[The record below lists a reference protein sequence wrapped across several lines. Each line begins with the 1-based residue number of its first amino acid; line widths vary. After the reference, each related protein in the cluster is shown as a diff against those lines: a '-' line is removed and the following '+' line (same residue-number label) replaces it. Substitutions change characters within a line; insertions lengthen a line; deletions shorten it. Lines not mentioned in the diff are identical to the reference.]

1 MIEWFTILTN
11 GEDKMGMVL
20 CQKVQR
26 KKERERERGNERDQ
40 RERSKRENIQNVK
53 KYFFSLDV
61 KSRSEA
67 FIYYLRTL
75 WLAANQNE
83 FLSS

>member
-11 GEDKMGMVL
+11 CEDKMGMVL

-40 RERSKRENIQNVK
+40 REKNIQNVK
-53 KYFFSLDV
+53 KYSFSFDV
-61 KSRSEA
+61 KMRSEA

>member
-26 KKERERERGNERDQ
+26 KRERERGNERDQ
-40 RERSKRENIQNVK
+40 REKNIQNVK
-53 KYFFSLDV
+53 KYSFSFDV
-61 KSRSEA
+61 KMRSEA